1 MRVEQRREVK
11 TLKTIS
17 LIQTRQ
23 KVKENVNKLTEIAV
37 RHKQMSTGSTKIKKL
52 DTGTQ
57 RS

>member
-1 MRVEQRREVK
+1 MEQRREVK

-17 LIQTRQ
+17 LIKTRQ
-23 KVKENVNKLTEIAV
+23 KVKENVNKLTEISV
-37 RHKQMSTGSTKIKKL
+37 RHKQRSTGSTKIKKL

>member
-1 MRVEQRREVK
+1 MEQRREVK

-37 RHKQMSTGSTKIKKL
+37 RHKKL